1 MLSDVL
7 KQHLMLESLFH
18 LHYFFF
24 INTLLQVMYNVLGNA
39 GPNASINR
47 CKVFTTCVAKRSC
60 PAQFYLNDVEDVES
74 LLNKLAT
81 AETTA
86 NNNGTSSASN
96 GGNGD
101 NKTVTNETT
110 VDAAVPLPTLT
121 HKVVGAMF

>member
-1 MLSDVL
+1 
-7 KQHLMLESLFH
+7 
-18 LHYFFF
+18 
-24 INTLLQVMYNVLGNA
+24 MYNVVGNA
-39 GPNASINR
+39 APNASTKR

-74 LLNKLAT
+74 LLTKLAT

-86 NNNGTSSASN
+86 NNNGN

-101 NKTVTNETT
+101 NKTVINETI